1 MTRQGTLLFEIGTE
15 ELPPKSL
22 RSLSESL
29 TGGLRDSL
37 QKNGL
42 GAEQVTGF
50 CSPRRLAVVARGVPP
65 CQPDRQV
72 ERKGPSLQ
80 AAFDENGEA
89 TKAAQ
94 GFARSCGVAVD
105 DLERSETDKGTWLAY
120 RSQEQGRTAQTAI
133 PELVAAVVAALPL
146 PKRMRWSDFETE
158 FVRPVHWVV
167 LMLDAEVLD
176 AELLGVRAGNST
188 RGHRTHA
195 PQALAIEHAGDYAQL
210 LETKGYVI
218 ADFAQRRA
226 KIAEQVAEQARAAG
240 AQALSSDEL
249 LDEVTALVEWPV
261 ALTGSFEPE
270 YLRVPAEALIS
281 TMQGNQKYFPLVD
294 ANGAL
299 LPKFITIANL
309 ESRDPQSVR
318 AGNER
323 VVRPRLADA
332 GFFWD
337 QDRKQTLEQREAQL
351 AGVIFQKKLG
361 NLEDK
366 RARVSAL
373 VEQLAAPMHCD
384 VQVLMRAARIAKC
397 DLLTELVGEFPELQ
411 GTMGR
416 YYALNDGE
424 SEEVAA
430 ALEEQYLPR
439 FAGDAIPA
447 SVLGRALALAERLDT
462 LAGIFAI
469 DQKPSGEKDPFALRR
484 AALGV
489 LRILI
494 EGELPLDM
502 FVLIERAIAGQ
513 PVTPPAGLAEQL
525 FDFMMERLR
534 AYYHAQGVTTQ
545 HFEAVL
551 ARRPHAPLDFHK
563 RLQAVVAFTEL
574 PESVSLAAAN
584 KRIRNILRQ
593 AGAVPEVFVE
603 DRLREPAERLL
614 AEQLHK
620 VQDTSTPLF
629 KQQDYTGALTEMASL
644 RDAVDGFFDQV
655 LVMDDDRELRDNRIA
670 LLNTLSRLFLQVA
683 DVSLLP
689 SDA

>member
-1 MTRQGTLLFEIGTE
+1 MSGHATLLLEIGTE

-22 RSLSESL
+22 RSLSEAL
-29 TGGLRDSL
+29 AAGLRDSL

-42 GAEQVTGF
+42 GAQRVAGF
-50 CSPRRLAVVARGVPP
+50 CSPRRLAVLAQGVPLR
-65 CQPDRQV
+65 QPDRLV

-80 AAFDENGEA
+80 AAFDESGEA

-94 GFARSCGVAVD
+94 GFARSCGVAVN
-105 DLERSETDKGTWLAY
+105 DLERSETDKGTWLVY
-120 RSQEQGRTAQTAI
+120 RTQEQGRTAQTAI
-133 PELVAAVVAALPL
+133 PELAAGVLAALPL
-146 PKRMRWSDFETE
+146 PKRMRWSDFDTE

-167 LMLDAEVLD
+167 LMLDEEVLD
-176 AELLGVRAGNST
+176 AELLGVRAANLT
-188 RGHRTHA
+188 RGHRAHV
-195 PQALAIEHAGDYAQL
+195 PDALVIERAGDYAHL
-210 LETKGYVI
+210 LESKGYVI
-218 ADFAQRRA
+218 ADFGQRKA

-240 AQALSSDEL
+240 AQALSSDDL

-270 YLRVPAEALIS
+270 FLRVPAEALIS

-294 ANGAL
+294 ENGAL

-309 ESRDPQSVR
+309 ESRDPESVR

-323 VVRPRLADA
+323 VVRARLADA

-351 AGVIFQKKLG
+351 AGVVFQKKLG
-361 NLEDK
+361 TLEDK

-373 VEQLAAPMHCD
+373 IKQLAAQIDCD
-384 VQVLMRAARIAKC
+384 VQPLMRAARIAKC
-397 DLLTELVGEFPELQ
+397 DLLTEMVGEFPELQ

-424 SEEVAA
+424 PEDVAR

-439 FAGDAIPA
+439 FAGDAIPSSA
-447 SVLGRALALAERLDT
+447 LGRALALAERLDT

-469 DQKPSGEKDPFALRR
+469 GQKPSGEKDPFALRR

-494 EGELPLDM
+494 EGELPLDV
-502 FVLIERAIAGQ
+502 FALIEHAIAGQ
-513 PVTPPAGLAEQL
+513 PVAPPAGLAEQL

-534 AYYHAQGVTTQ
+534 SYYHAKGVTAQ
-545 HFEAVL
+545 HLEAVL

-593 AGAVPEVFVE
+593 AGEVPEVFVE
-603 DRLREPAERLL
+603 ERLREPAERLL

-629 KQQDYTGALTEMASL
+629 QRQDYTGALTEMASL

-670 LLNTLSRLFLQVA
+670 LLNSLSLLFLQVA